1 MGVQFVTVSTPLG
14 EEVRSKMRELGIPPA
29 PAIKPR
35 AYNLGPE
42 TDVSPFDSVPGV
54 GFDAHPVAAAIL
66 PRAGR
71 IRGTGPAL
79 AVNPAEN
86 NAFRA
91 INRAFRED
99 LGVRFVADAATGA
112 ARYVISGLSE
122 ADQNAIVT
130 SLALDAERVASPAPG
145 GKQVRL
151 ALYDVPTSIDQGWTR
166 WVLDQYGFQYA
177 KLGGA
182 ELQSGSLRAYDVLI
196 LTDEPRGVI
205 ESGGRGGRAGAG
217 VDAASQSR
225 IDAIRQF
232 VEAGGT
238 LICINRSSV
247 FAIEQLHLPVKNAI
261 AGLGRQQ
268 FFAGGSLL
276 NVLVANQHQ
285 VMAGMPEKA
294 AVFFDGGPVF
304 DPEPDFVGMVL
315 AAYPQ
320 DGSPLA
326 SGYLLGEQYLQGKA
340 AALDVE
346 LGRGHVLLLG
356 FRPQW
361 RGQSFGT
368 FRILFNA
375 ALFGGR

>member
-1 MGVQFVTVSTPLG
+1 M
-14 EEVRSKMRELGIPPA
+14 
-29 PAIKPR
+29 
-35 AYNLGPE
+35 
-42 TDVSPFDSVPGV
+42 
-54 GFDAHPVAAAIL
+54 
-66 PRAGR
+66 
-71 IRGTGPAL
+71 
-79 AVNPAEN
+79 
-86 NAFRA
+86 
-91 INRAFRED
+91 
-99 LGVRFVADAATGA
+99 
-112 ARYVISGLSE
+112 
-122 ADQNAIVT
+122 
-130 SLALDAERVASPAPG
+130 
-145 GKQVRL
+145 
-151 ALYDVPTSIDQGWTR
+151 
-166 WVLDQYGFQYA
+166 
-177 KLGGA
+177 
-182 ELQSGSLRAYDVLI
+182 
-196 LTDEPRGVI
+196 I

-304 DPEPDFVGMVL
+304 DPEPDFVGTVL